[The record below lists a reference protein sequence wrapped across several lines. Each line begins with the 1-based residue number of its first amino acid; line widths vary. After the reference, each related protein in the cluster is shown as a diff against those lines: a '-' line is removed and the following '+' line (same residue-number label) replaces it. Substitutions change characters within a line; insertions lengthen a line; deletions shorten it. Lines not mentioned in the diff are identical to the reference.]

1 MAGKL
6 KITLKKSPLGY
17 DYRQR
22 RTVKALGL
30 RKVQSTRILDDL
42 PQIRGM
48 IKKIE
53 HLLDVEEIKG

>member
-1 MAGKL
+1 VAGKL

-30 RKVQSTRILDDL
+30 RKVKSSRILEDS

-53 HLLDVEEIKG
+53 HLLEVEEIKE

>member
-53 HLLDVEEIKG
+53 HLLDVEEIKD

>member
-1 MAGKL
+1 VAGKL

>member
-22 RTVKALGL
+22 RTAKALGL
-30 RKVQSTRILDDL
+30 RKVKSSRILEDS

-53 HLLDVEEIKG
+53 HLLEVEEIKE

>member
-1 MAGKL
+1 
-6 KITLKKSPLGY
+6 LKKSPLGY

-30 RKVQSTRILDDL
+30 RKVKSSRILEDS

-53 HLLDVEEIKG
+53 HLLEVEEIKE